1 MTGSPRAPFR
11 QERFHVDPRPDG
23 THTAGMSWRIIVL
36 LLALAGICDAQEN
49 KKGKAAQPK
58 PAPPAAKAPP
68 RAEPVIERRLEVFVL
83 LPEPKA
89 MRTVRSRLLP
99 DAKETIVTAA
109 LEVPESPGV
118 RAYNAEEFAKM
129 GISLDSFIE
138 RARAAADRRLATLQ
152 PDYGRD
158 ESGRVRY
165 AVYRG
170 ESPLMASLIMAPSLA
185 RIFKNIFGDEIWA
198 ACPDRHALYVFPAKP
213 QEVAEFT
220 ADLRERFEGEAYAAS
235 PEIFLLKDGEPLPRV
250 IGSFSN

>member
-1 MTGSPRAPFR
+1 
-11 QERFHVDPRPDG
+11 
-23 THTAGMSWRIIVL
+23 MSWRIIVL
-36 LLALAGICDAQEN
+36 LLAIAGTCDAQEK
-49 KKGKAAQPK
+49 KKGKAAAPK
-58 PAPPAAKAPP
+58 PAPAATKTPP
-68 RAEPVIERRLEVFVL
+68 RAEPVIGRKLEIFVL

-89 MRTVRSRLLP
+89 MRTARSRELP
-99 DAKETIVTAA
+99 DAKATVVSAA
-109 LEVPESPGV
+109 LEAPESPGV
-118 RAYNAEEFAKM
+118 RTYTADEFAKL

-138 RARAAADRRLATLQ
+138 RARAAADARLATLQ

-170 ESPLMASLIMAPSLA
+170 ESPLMASLLMAPSLA
-185 RIFKNIFGDEIWA
+185 RIFKNIFGDEIWV

-220 ADLRERFEGEAYAAS
+220 GDLRERFEGDPYAAS

-250 IGSFSN
+250 VGSFSN